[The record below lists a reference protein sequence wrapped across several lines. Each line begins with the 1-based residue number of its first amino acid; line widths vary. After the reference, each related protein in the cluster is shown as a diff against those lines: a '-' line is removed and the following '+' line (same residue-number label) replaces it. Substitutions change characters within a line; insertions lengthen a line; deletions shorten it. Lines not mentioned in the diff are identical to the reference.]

1 MRLKTFCSLSI
12 IPTLILVLLL
22 LSTLDN
28 YSIPSDSYGQP
39 LDDGAI
45 NQTDIDAFPSN
56 TSVAASTIL
65 YNGTA
70 TE

>member
-28 YSIPSDSYGQP
+28 YSIPSDSYGQHR
-39 LDDGAI
+39 DGGAI
-45 NQTDIDAFPSN
+45 NQTEIDAFPNN
-56 TSVAASTIL
+56 TSVANSTIF